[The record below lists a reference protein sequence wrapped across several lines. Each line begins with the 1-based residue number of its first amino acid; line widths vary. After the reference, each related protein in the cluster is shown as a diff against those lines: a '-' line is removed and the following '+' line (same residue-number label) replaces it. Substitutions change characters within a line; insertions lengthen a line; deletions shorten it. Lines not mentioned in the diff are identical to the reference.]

1 LSPFRVDDSLYDEKG
16 SLCKDARLY
25 SVERSRLVC
34 QARESACRKA
44 WSGSGCAG
52 ESGKGDRTLYVG
64 SYEHEWDD
72 DELNQA
78 FASCD
83 VVTLGFLKRLM
94 NDGGISPLQSML
106 PSNHGHAGDLLWWP
120 RKERCEGEE
129 RAFPQTFGEWLAM
142 DRRTFGTD
150 GTEIGIVSMISGK
163 QKAPAMNRILT
174 WLEAFFYPARVS
186 IQGDQKP
193 NSKGKSKK
201 KKSNVKKL
209 SKEAV
214 SFDALL
220 GQIEIPEECM
230 AVVGITDLN
239 IYEGE
244 EREDEVIMYGRAT
257 GDGAGIMSL
266 FHFKSTGRVF
276 LSTVAHELL
285 HVFGMDHCDDFL
297 CVMNPHC
304 DHEDEE
310 SSYILLC
317 PPCLAKLQH
326 SLKFDV
332 RERYEKLI
340 LAVKELGFDADAAL
354 VQSILDKNK

>member
-1 LSPFRVDDSLYDEKG
+1 MDLIVRVPSYAPSTFMKRVKAITRKIGGTVRSSQKTDGAQEGRHLFVDSYMHDWNDE
-16 SLCKDARLY
+16 
-25 SVERSRLVC
+25 
-34 QARESACRKA
+34 
-44 WSGSGCAG
+44 
-52 ESGKGDRTLYVG
+52 
-64 SYEHEWDD
+64 
-72 DELNQA
+72 ELNQA
-78 FASCD
+78 FASCE
-83 VVTLGFLKRLM
+83 VVTLGFLERLVV
-94 NDGGISPLQSML
+94 SPQTTLLESML
-106 PSNHGHAGDLLWWP
+106 PLDHALVESMKWWP
-120 RKERCEGEE
+120 RKELCEEEE
-129 RAFPQTFGEWLAM
+129 RAFPQTFEEWVAM

-150 GTEIGIVSMISGK
+150 GTEIGIVSMMNNK

-230 AVVGITDLN
+230 AVVGITDLD

-244 EREDEVIMYGRAT
+244 EREDDVVMYGRAT

-266 FHFKSTGRVF
+266 FHFQSAGRVF

-310 SSYILLC
+310 SSYMLLC

-332 RERYEKLI
+332 RERYEKL
-340 LAVKELGFDADAAL
+340 LVAFEKLGLGADAAL
-354 VQSILDKNK
+354 VQSILDKKQVKNRTRNQQITITN